1 MAGTQV
7 LSEFTY
13 QSGVSPSVYYFTVI
27 VDQFGLVSVRNIQ
40 SPFGLII
47 DTMTSV
53 PQSVVDDMNAAITQV
68 ESILAATSAINGT
81 LTFSLETLKTV
92 TFATALTNSTYRVQ
106 LDSNAFVGLRVI
118 GKTLTG
124 FTIEASAAF
133 TGTVGYDVFV

>member
-1 MAGTQV
+1 VAGTRI

-13 QSGVSPSVYYFTVI
+13 QSGVSPSVYFFTVV
-27 VDQFGLVSVRNIQ
+27 VDQNDLVSIRNVQ

-68 ESILAATSAINGT
+68 EGILAATSAINGI
-81 LTFSLETLKTV
+81 LTFSLETMKTV

-106 LDSNAFVGLRVI
+106 LDQSAFVGLRVI
-118 GKTLTG
+118 GKTPTG
-124 FTIEASAAF
+124 FTVEASAAF